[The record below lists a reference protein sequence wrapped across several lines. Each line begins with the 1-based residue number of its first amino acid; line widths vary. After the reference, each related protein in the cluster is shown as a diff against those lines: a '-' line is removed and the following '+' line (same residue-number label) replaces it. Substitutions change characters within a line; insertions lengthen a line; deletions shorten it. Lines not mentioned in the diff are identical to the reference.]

1 MFLRRLLVA
10 VDFTPRSQRA
20 LAWGFELAAAEGA
33 DVDVVHVVPGP
44 GQLRSAVDGYLG
56 RAMPHAAAS
65 TVAQA
70 REELRQLVETV
81 AHRGIAPRLLIE
93 SGDPAA
99 VIVRTAVESAADLIV
114 MGTRGHRGMAE
125 VMLGSVAHNVIA
137 CARCP
142 VATLGDNR

>member
-1 MFLRRLLVA
+1 MFVRRLLVA

-20 LAWGFELAAAEGA
+20 LDWAFGMAASQGAE
-33 DVDVVHVVPGP
+33 VDVVHVVPGP

-56 RAMPHAAAS
+56 RPLPHAS
-65 TVAQA
+65 PSSVAEA

-81 AHRGIAPRLLIE
+81 AHRGIAPRLIVE
-93 SGDPAA
+93 SGDAAA

-114 MGTRGHRGMAE
+114 MATRGHRGMAE

-137 CARCP
+137 CASCP
-142 VATLGDNR
+142 VVTMARER